1 MTKQQ
6 KTARFIPAEEWLS
19 QQRRGFIPADEWLS
33 DYSVPEPQSH
43 NHDIAKPLETEEVE
57 LNSEHLESDS
67 EHINKIEEAVILHH
81 EGIKAFL
88 QKYNDVQIIQAFH
101 FQATD
106 RFLIF
111 CKDLKVKKKRK
122 EEYCLY
128 WWDWA
133 NRITTKTAD
142 YVDCYFKYRELINL
156 LGNPSPI
163 TLPEPPDLTE
173 YKRNVTYCAADGKR
187 CEQFTLALGV

>member
-1 MTKQQ
+1 MTK
-6 KTARFIPAEEWLS
+6 TSNNMARFIPADEWLS
-19 QQRRGFIPADEWLS
+19 QQRRGFIPADEWLG
-33 DYSVPEPQSH
+33 DYSVPEPEP
-43 NHDIAKPLETEEVE
+43 IETEKNDHSSEH
-57 LNSEHLESDS
+57 NDHSSEHL
-67 EHINKIEEAVILHH
+67 NKIEEAVILHH
-81 EGIKAFL
+81 EGIKAFIN
-88 QKYNDVQIIQAFH
+88 QYNDVQIIQAFH

-111 CKDLKVKKKRK
+111 CKDLKVNKKRK

-133 NRITTKTAD
+133 NRISTRTGD
-142 YVDCYFKYRELINL
+142 YIDCHFKYRELINL

-173 YKRNVTYCAADGKR
+173 YHRKVTYCPANGKR